1 MPSLFPGC
9 CIKAGGAE
17 QPVHGGT
24 CQHPATCS
32 EHTWSHHYYNQT
44 NKSVLMRTQ
53 PLQRPDTLPNLPQ
66 ELQQQKNLKNWSKRD
81 IPELPLGEVEDLS
94 CGAWESWK
102 EVVRHGHPPRDTAP
116 WHRSSDALRG
126 TEHAAP
132 KTNHHLPRSQF
143 FLSSLYHAAELSGKW
158 PSTIK
163 ITGKSEFFK
172 LCNFTA

>member
-1 MPSLFPGC
+1 MPGLFPGC

-17 QPVHGGT
+17 QPAHGGT

-116 WHRSSDALRG
+116 WHRSARS
-126 TEHAAP
+126 HAVMLLEAQSMQHP
-132 KTNHHLPRSQF
+132 RLITTCPEASFSSVPYTMLLSSQGSGHLP
-143 FLSSLYHAAELSGKW
+143 
-158 PSTIK
+158 
-163 ITGKSEFFK
+163 
-172 LCNFTA
+172 